1 MITAFAISTAALDTA
16 QSALNVIGQN
26 IANASTPGYH
36 AQAVNLVST
45 YTPNAYTGGTGT
57 GVDVASITRY
67 TNAPVDAAI
76 VTANANQGS
85 TNAQLSINQ
94 QIQTAFNSG
103 TGGIGDQ
110 LNNFFSAVSSL
121 TTQPDSTALR
131 QQLISTAGT
140 LAGQLNTAAT
150 TLGQLRT
157 STGTQV
163 SQGIAQVNTLAG
175 QIANLNKQ
183 IAASEAAG
191 GQPNNLLDQRD
202 SAINSLS
209 QLIDVKTVNQ
219 PNGVVNVIGNGAG
232 IVVGQFAATLQVGP
246 DASGN
251 LVVTQAG
258 SAAPVTISAGS
269 IGAQI
274 QAYNTGIP
282 AASSQLDTFSGQ
294 LIQQVNQIQ
303 ATGLGLNGP
312 QTAVTGSVSAASATA
327 PLNSAGL
334 PFPVQAGKL
343 TVSVTDASGNRTNTT
358 INIDPTTDSLQSVA
372 TALNGVT
379 GLQASVNASNQLQVQ
394 AQSGYSFDFAG
405 RDTNPAGGG
414 AVANPDTAGVLS
426 ALGVNGF
433 FTGSSASSIAVNP
446 AIVSN
451 PNLVAAS
458 TTGQVGDGTNLQKLS
473 AVQTKALIGGQTLTN
488 SFASQAASVGN
499 AIQSLTDQQTAQTG
513 VMQTLTAQQQSVSG
527 VDTNAEFVNLLSYQ
541 KMIQS
546 ASEYFTTVNTA
557 IGYVLNMIQ

>member
-1 MITAFAISTAALDTA
+1 MITAFAISTSALDTA

-36 AQAVNLVST
+36 EQAVNLTSA
-45 YTPNAYTGGTGT
+45 YTPNANTGGTGT

-67 TNAPVDAAI
+67 TAAPVDAAI
-76 VTANANQGS
+76 VTANANQSS
-85 TNAQLSINQ
+85 TNAQLGISQ
-94 QIQTAFNSG
+94 QIQTALNSG

-110 LNNFFSAVSSL
+110 LNSFFSAVDSL

-140 LAGQLNTAAT
+140 LAGQLNTAAS

-157 STGTQV
+157 STGDQV
-163 SQGIAQVNTLAG
+163 TQGIAQVNKLAG
-175 QIANLNKQ
+175 QIAGLNKQ

-209 QLIDVKTVNQ
+209 QLIDVRTVNQ
-219 PNGVVNVIGNGAG
+219 PNGVVNVIGNGTG
-232 IVVGQFAATLQVGP
+232 IVVGQIAATLQVGP

-258 SAAPVTISAGS
+258 SAAPVTIGS
-269 IGAQI
+269 GSVGAQI

-282 AASSQLDTFSGQ
+282 AASSQLDAFTSQ
-294 LIQQVNQIQ
+294 LVQSVNQVQ
-303 ATGLGLNGP
+303 ATGLGLKGP
-312 QTAVTGSVSAASATA
+312 QTAATGSVSAASATA

-343 TVSVTDASGNRTNTT
+343 TVSVTDAAGNRTNTT
-358 INIDPTTDSLQSVA
+358 ISIDPTTDSLQSVA

-379 GLQASVNASNQLQVQ
+379 GLQASVNAGNQLQIQ

-405 RDTNPAGGG
+405 RDTSPASG
-414 AVANPDTAGVLS
+414 APVANPDTSGVLA

-446 AIVSN
+446 ALVSD
-451 PNLVAAS
+451 PSQLAAS
-458 TTGQVGDGTNLQKLS
+458 TTGAAGDGTNLQRLS
-473 AVQTKALIGGQTLTN
+473 AVKTQALIGGQTLTN

-499 AIQSLTDQQTAQTG
+499 TVQSLTDQQTAQTG

-527 VDTNAEFVNLLSYQ
+527 VNTNTEFVNLLAYQ
-541 KMIQS
+541 KMTQA

-557 IGYVLNMIQ
+557 IGYVLNMIH